1 MAAISVTHSV
11 VTLQQRGAGPDD
23 ISILA
28 VNSAEFNLV
37 GNRVTSFTIKMWLA
51 SNVSAS
57 TVKTWISRAE
67 I

>member
-1 MAAISVTHSV
+1 M
-11 VTLQQRGAGPDD
+11 GAGPDD

-51 SNVSAS
+51 SNVSAA
-57 TVKTWISRAE
+57 TRGVPGRRFDVDHVADE
-67 I
+67 